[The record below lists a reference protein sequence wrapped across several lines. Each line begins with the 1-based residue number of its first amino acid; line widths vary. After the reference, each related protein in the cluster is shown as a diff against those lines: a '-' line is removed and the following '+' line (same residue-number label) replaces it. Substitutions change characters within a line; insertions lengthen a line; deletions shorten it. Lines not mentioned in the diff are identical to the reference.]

1 MIPIAVIWFGIG
13 EMSKYFLI
21 FWGTFFI
28 VLINTTAGVW
38 RAPIARQ
45 RAAECLGANQL
56 QIFVLVVIPS
66 AAPYIVTG
74 MRVAMASSFMS
85 IIPAEILAADSGI
98 GYLLQK
104 SSMLLQTNRIFVA
117 LLTICI
123 LGFVFDRVFRFLV
136 DRMLSRYMSYV
147 ARDLNEY
154 EAHGEPD
161 VQRFEAMRR
170 DCFSAC
176 IGGAPTQAQQAPLKM
191 TLFGQPSVNNDAIWM
206 AFEKGFYQE
215 EGLDVTYR
223 LFPSG
228 TTAFQTFQTG
238 QGDIVMTGD
247 LPSVQYFFRVKGDY
261 RTIAAIER
269 DAKGYV
275 AVARKDITKPQDLV
289 GKTIATRVGSTG
301 SWFISEYLTKNG
313 VDPTKVTVKNLD
325 TQVLPAALCG
335 GDIAAFF
342 IWQPIGSRTLE
353 ICAGQGAL
361 PVRRHRL
368 HPGLPGRRR
377 APGMARHRRKARTS
391 PRAGCAPPS
400 RAATSPRKT
409 SPAVA
414 AYAKAKLDLSEKAT
428 RDQWD
433 TNTRPLAIDKVYYD
447 DFCSLSRWAQT
458 EKMTE
463 QKIDF
468 NQLTWP
474 DGLKAINPKLVDA
487 PPPPC

>member
-1 MIPIAVIWFGIG
+1 M
-13 EMSKYFLI
+13 
-21 FWGTFFI
+21 
-28 VLINTTAGVW
+28 
-38 RAPIARQ
+38 
-45 RAAECLGANQL
+45 AN
-56 QIFVLVVIPS
+56 
-66 AAPYIVTG
+66 
-74 MRVAMASSFMS
+74 
-85 IIPAEILAADSGI
+85 LA
-98 GYLLQK
+98 
-104 SSMLLQTNRIFVA
+104 SMLTIGFGV
-117 LLTICI
+117 LL
-123 LGFVFDRVFRFLV
+123 
-136 DRMLSRYMSYV
+136 
-147 ARDLNEY
+147 
-154 EAHGEPD
+154 
-161 VQRFEAMRR
+161 
-170 DCFSAC
+170 
-176 IGGAPTQAQQAPLKM
+176 GGASAQAQQTPMKM

-206 AFEKGFYQE
+206 AFEKGFYQQ

-228 TTAFQTFQTG
+228 TTAFQAFQTG

-275 AVARKDITKPQDLV
+275 AVARKEITKPQDLV
-289 GKTIATRVGSTG
+289 GKTVATRVGSTG
-301 SWFISEYLTKNG
+301 SWFISEYLRKNG

-342 IWQPIGSRTLE
+342 IWQPVGSRTLE
-353 ICAGQGAL
+353 ICGDKAHYLTDATGYIQGYLVAGARPEWLASAQGKDIATRWL
-361 PVRRHRL
+361 RATIK
-368 HPGLPGRRR
+368 GRDV
-377 APGMARHRRKARTS
+377 AEKDFA
-391 PRAGCAPPS
+391 
-400 RAATSPRKT
+400 
-409 SPAVA
+409 AVA